1 MMFYMYTIKSSNFIF
16 DIQMNSIWEESI
28 IGFLIFILYE
38 DAIEQKKNSM
48 HLLSYIIY

>member
-1 MMFYMYTIKSSNFIF
+1 
-16 DIQMNSIWEESI
+16 MNSIREESI